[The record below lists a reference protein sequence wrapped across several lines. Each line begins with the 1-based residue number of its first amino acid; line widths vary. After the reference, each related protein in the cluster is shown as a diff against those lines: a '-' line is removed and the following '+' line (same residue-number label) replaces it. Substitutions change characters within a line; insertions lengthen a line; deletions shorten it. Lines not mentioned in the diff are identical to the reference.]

1 MAKATELGQPEKGG
15 RLASRLVHDWLS
27 GRPVADK
34 EWRGQMDP
42 ALFQSEPPTECPP
55 LRVFPPRPDAGHDHD
70 LVIIPSQ
77 SYDDAHDPEGQGRS
91 LLSCMCRYCRYHFVF
106 HVIPSVREDATAHL
120 QHHFRVQDT
129 SWHHFE
135 DSEVPEPCK
144 QNPPHGQI
152 QYACTVCGI
161 AVHLDISSPRLKPMW
176 IKMITDDNRIKESL
190 RLAKERDPTRYAD
203 ITPEKETLFRTSAL
217 GTLHQYLKNITDDD
231 GKGPRKK
238 ISRRNKTF
246 QVQFGRDCDHIF
258 RYLGFEEWTDEVTGE
273 SYMLPPRL
281 QPQEGKTPVVSLRAF
296 FEDVRSEV
304 QSLLDDKP
312 PLNGQPV
319 VKPIS
324 SARDQLEKALGC
336 DRSHRSLSTLS
347 ISSSE
352 LPHFT
357 TLGAPIDADDPLLK
371 FAYIRQVETDSER
384 AQAYLEALGTLAGRR
399 SEDLQLF
406 VFNQQEVMS
415 PSQKREAAP
424 GAADANPVDRAYA
437 HFGLTKHY
445 PQDPEY
451 IIRVYRTYREQSP
464 AQKAD
469 HRVALLEIGK
479 DQDSQEIRDEVF
491 GKPMKISEACQFLG
505 VEPEWPMDSIAVT
518 AQSLSSGKD
527 LDYVDLILLALN
539 TISNH
544 LPADDPNR
552 SAFEGVVAELRFG
565 RLSQF
570 TSSGDDHAGDTV
582 SDPMRSHEAVDF
594 DLPVGLGNLRNTC
607 YLNSILQY
615 FYSVNAVRNLAINTN
630 LPSLE
635 PTEANLGNILRTT
648 TSNNS
653 DGLSQSPPDLETGR
667 AFVGHE
673 FTREL
678 STLFRELDA
687 TGDSSIRPRQRLAN
701 AALLRPE
708 KLRHRSADS
717 EATQG
722 ASSNDAP
729 PLPPRAA
736 EGSISEAPG
745 ASTDVPMVDVE
756 RTETASSASSQ
767 QTLVN
772 QPEGGGGPVTA
783 SEDRCGDK
791 ATAAAEA
798 FPTEPTPSNPTVGGA
813 THGGVKM
820 SKLTVEELAA
830 ELDKPNVGS
839 DQMDVDEVMGNAID
853 HLRAAFKVSSIGK
866 YDAAPDPIEQAFFST
881 FIDNRKKI
889 GEPDWNRTRRSDRW
903 VTAYPAQSGTRDLY
917 DALANSFDLEPLPG
931 DLLSFTTIERPAP
944 HFHICIQRSDGVR
957 KNSNPITIPETLY
970 LDRFMHIADTQSVLF
985 KARKRKWDIKARLNE
1000 LANPAAKEALE
1011 TAKAESQ
1018 VAGRSSNPGTR
1029 NDDLTEEEVDGF
1041 LVIGG
1046 LGFQAQVP
1054 SSMADVATGQSKS
1067 DGTGFSEELK
1077 QLLSKY
1083 NIEGPDIPQRGA
1095 AEPPATA
1102 LEPAPAPPADLG
1114 GFWERFVAE
1123 ENEERERLTAERDS
1137 LFGDA
1142 HSVAYRLHAVVC
1154 HAGST
1159 ASAGHYWVWI
1169 HDFERGVWRK
1179 YNDATVTVHPS
1190 GEQVL
1195 GELNSKGEPY
1205 YLAYVKADEVNELV
1219 SIPRRQPRPQ
1229 QVLPPVPPRP
1239 ERTSQ
1244 DTVMADAG
1252 PREDMVASVEHLED
1266 VEMEPPPYN
1275 IL

>member
-1 MAKATELGQPEKGG
+1 
-15 RLASRLVHDWLS
+15 
-27 GRPVADK
+27 
-34 EWRGQMDP
+34 
-42 ALFQSEPPTECPP
+42 
-55 LRVFPPRPDAGHDHD
+55 
-70 LVIIPSQ
+70 
-77 SYDDAHDPEGQGRS
+77 
-91 LLSCMCRYCRYHFVF
+91 MCRYCRYHFVF
-106 HVIPSVREDATAHL
+106 HVIPFVREGAAAHL
-120 QHHFRVQDT
+120 QHHFQVQDAK
-129 SWHHFE
+129 WHAIE
-135 DSEVPEPCK
+135 EREELEPCK
-144 QNPPHGQI
+144 QNPPHGQV
-152 QYACTVCGI
+152 QYACTLCGI
-161 AVHLDISSPRLKPMW
+161 AVHLDISPPRLKPMW
-176 IKMITDDNRIKESL
+176 IQMITDEGRIKQSMS
-190 RLAKERDPTRYAD
+190 LAKDRDPTRYTD
-203 ITPEKETLFRTSAL
+203 MTPEKETMLMTSAL
-217 GTLHQYLKNITDDD
+217 STLNQYLKNITDDD
-231 GKGPRKK
+231 GSGPRKK

-258 RYLGFEEWTDEVTGE
+258 RYLGFEEWNDDVTGE

-347 ISSSE
+347 ISSTE

-357 TLGAPIDADDPLLK
+357 ALGAPVDADEPLLK
-371 FAYIRQVETDSER
+371 FAFARQVETDPES

-406 VFNQQEVMS
+406 VFKQQEVMF

-424 GAADANPVDRAYA
+424 GPQDADSVGKAYA
-437 HFGLTKHY
+437 HFGLTRDH
-445 PQDPEY
+445 PQDPAY
-451 IIRVYRTYREQSP
+451 IIRVYQTYREQSP

-479 DQDSQEIRDEVF
+479 DLNSQYIRHEVF
-491 GKPMKISEACQFLG
+491 GKPMEMSEACQFLG
-505 VEPEWPMDSIAVT
+505 VEPEWPMDSIAVM
-518 AQSLSSGKD
+518 AQSLSSGRD

-539 TISNH
+539 TISKT
-544 LPADDPNR
+544 LLADDPNR

-565 RLSQF
+565 RMSQF
-570 TSSGDDHAGDTV
+570 TSAGGDHPGDSVSAAGRT
-582 SDPMRSHEAVDF
+582 HEPVDF

-615 FYSVNAVRNLAINTN
+615 FYSVNAVRNLTISTD
-630 LPSLE
+630 LPPLE
-635 PTEANLGNILRTT
+635 ATEASLSNILRAITRGDD
-648 TSNNS
+648 S
-653 DGLSQSPPDLETGR
+653 DSSSQSPPDLETGR

-687 TGDSSIRPRQRLAN
+687 TGESSIRPRQRLAN

-708 KLRHRSADS
+708 KLRPRSVETDS
-717 EATQG
+717 TQG
-722 ASSNDAP
+722 ANRSDAP
-729 PLPPRAA
+729 PLPPRIG
-736 EGSISEAPG
+736 EGSVSKVPD
-745 ASTDVPMVDVE
+745 ASADAPMVDVE
-756 RTETASSASSQ
+756 RVETASSASSQ
-767 QTLVN
+767 RTLVN
-772 QPEGGGGPVTA
+772 QQDGGGDAATA
-783 SEDRCGDK
+783 PDDRCDEK
-791 ATAAAEA
+791 ATSAAEA
-798 FPTEPTPSNPTVGGA
+798 FPTEPASSDPTVGGA
-813 THGGVKM
+813 TQEGVKV

-853 HLRAAFKVSSIGK
+853 HLRAAFKVSSMGK
-866 YDAAPDPIEQAFFST
+866 SDAAPDPIEQAFFST

-957 KNSNPITIPETLY
+957 KNANPITIPETLY
-970 LDRFMHIADTQSVLF
+970 LDRFMHTADPQSALF
-985 KARKRKWDIKARLNE
+985 KARKRKWDIKTRLNE
-1000 LANPAAKEALE
+1000 LANPAAKETLE

-1018 VAGRSSNPGTR
+1018 VAGRPPTSVPQ
-1029 NDDLTEEEVDGF
+1029 NDDLTEEEIDGF
-1041 LVIGG
+1041 LVIGCG
-1046 LGFQAQVP
+1046 DFQTQA
-1054 SSMADVATGQSKS
+1054 SSSSSGADGATNQSNS
-1067 DGTGFSEELK
+1067 DGPASSEELK
-1077 QLLSKY
+1077 HLSSKY
-1083 NIEGPDIPQRGA
+1083 EVARPNMPPRGP

-1102 LEPAPAPPADLG
+1102 ATETPEPAPAAPHA
-1114 GFWERFVAE
+1114 FWQRFVAE
-1123 ENEERERLTAERDS
+1123 EDEERERLTAERDS

-1142 HSVAYRLHAVVC
+1142 RSVAYRLHAVVC
-1154 HAGST
+1154 HAGAT

-1169 HDFERGVWRK
+1169 RDFERGGVWRK
-1179 YNDATVTVHPS
+1179 YNDTAVTVHPA
-1190 GEQVL
+1190 GEHVL

-1205 YLAYVKADEVNELV
+1205 YLAYVRADEVGGLV
-1219 SIPRRQPRPQ
+1219 SIPRRRPPPPQ
-1229 QVLPPVPPRP
+1229 QTPPPVPPRP
-1239 ERTSQ
+1239 AATGQ
-1244 DTVMADAG
+1244 DTVMTDAG
-1252 PREDMVASVEHLED
+1252 GAAAGEDVVVASVEHWED
-1266 VEMEPPPYN
+1266 VEMEPPPYS